1 MTQIENKRGAHDTS
15 GTSALL
21 QEFNDAAAK
30 AYVQP
35 YLVANSTLS
44 KVNQHTLFFR
54 YSQGKAAQSATLFAV
69 ARNIVLFY
77 FKSAYELL
85 MILGSAS
92 LHKFSSTRTFTKS
105 GQELFIDAYVVIGST
120 PKSTLN
126 NYLPM
131 LTQVAVQRGWK
142 VTILPRIYGSR
153 NPFLKREAITSLR
166 TGGIDVLT
174 ELDLLTPSDYLY
186 LCVHILIYPWLALAL
201 ARTLP
206 RTREGLFVRF
216 AILSE
221 IGQSSLSGAIRY
233 RFGQHLAS
241 IVSANDRLIQ
251 WYENQPYDK
260 TLNRGFRNAGAKTPI
275 YGAQLLIGPR
285 EFQNLQLDKNEPRS
299 HSPNRILVIGSL
311 YLDRTS
317 NIPYEIG
324 PALRYAELFKH
335 RAYMHNPT
343 KVLVLMSYIE
353 SSARYTQKL
362 ALQTQLSQN
371 LVFKFHP
378 AAPHPNLQRLI
389 PGSSQTTKGTLYE
402 ALENTKLLIG
412 SGSGALLEAIVMGI
426 SVIVT
431 REPGVAHFTYVPDI
445 GRGLLWVEVSSAREM
460 QEAINQLSESSANRK
475 EEILAAR
482 NEMRRQCFAVE
493 PTAET
498 IRAAFNL

>member
-1 MTQIENKRGAHDTS
+1 
-15 GTSALL
+15 
-21 QEFNDAAAK
+21 
-30 AYVQP
+30 
-35 YLVANSTLS
+35 
-44 KVNQHTLFFR
+44 
-54 YSQGKAAQSATLFAV
+54 
-69 ARNIVLFY
+69 
-77 FKSAYELL
+77 
-85 MILGSAS
+85 
-92 LHKFSSTRTFTKS
+92 
-105 GQELFIDAYVVIGST
+105 
-120 PKSTLN
+120 
-126 NYLPM
+126 
-131 LTQVAVQRGWK
+131 
-142 VTILPRIYGSR
+142 
-153 NPFLKREAITSLR
+153 
-166 TGGIDVLT
+166 
-174 ELDLLTPSDYLY
+174 
-186 LCVHILIYPWLALAL
+186 L

-362 ALQTQLSQN
+362 ALQTQLAQN

-431 REPGVAHFTYVPDI
+431 REPGVAHFSYVPDI

-460 QEAINQLSESSANRK
+460 QDAINQLSESSANRK